1 MSPATIFDVIHE
13 IKVPLTGI
21 IGMAEVALEEE
32 DASKNKSY
40 LMDILNCAQRISEI
54 VGGLRSYS
62 RITKKEE
69 QSLVDIHK
77 VLEDS
82 LDMVRLAIKVTSPVE
97 VIKRFQPVEKIEAN
111 MGEIQQVFTNL
122 ITNAFQAMNGKE
134 GRLILSTRSLN
145 DSIEVKVSDNGIGI
159 LQKHLNKI
167 FDPFFTT
174 KNPCE
179 GMGLGLNIV
188 YRIITKYKG
197 TIDVES
203 KEGLGTTFI
212 IKFSIRGDGNGK
224 ESIGS

>member
-1 MSPATIFDVIHE
+1 MSLNTISYLIHE
-13 IKVPLTGI
+13 IKTPLTGI
-21 IGMAEVALEEE
+21 IGITEVALEEE

-40 LMDILNCAQRISEI
+40 LMDILNCAQRISEV

-62 RITKKEE
+62 RIAKKEE
-69 QSLVDIHK
+69 QILVDIHK

-82 LDMVRLAIKVTSPVE
+82 LKMVRLAIKTTSVE

-134 GRLILSTRSLN
+134 GRLILSTRSLK

-159 LQKHLNKI
+159 PQKHLNKI

-224 ESIGS
+224 ESIGG